1 MRTWMMRAM
10 AVVLLVPSM
19 AAARQAGVMI
29 YGEGDPSQPAVW
41 AVGGD
46 DESMVMLGG
55 RKAYLGVDVAD
66 VTADRMSALKL
77 KEERGVEVRLVDQD
91 APAGKSGLKVGDVI
105 LDFNGQRVES
115 AEALRRMIHET
126 PPGRSVKLGI
136 SREGQPMTLTATLGD
151 RSKMYAKK
159 YKMVMPKMPKV
170 PAMEVMVRTSVA
182 RNGLVVENLTNQLGD
197 FFGVKD
203 GAGVLVRSVEKGS
216 PAEASGFRAGD
227 VIVSVGSEKIAD
239 TGDWRS
245 AMRRQKSGALS
256 VGIIREKKTQTLT
269 LNLPERRGNDDS
281 SMLRFDLPEFDLDFD
296 MDDFRQD
303 MDELRLEM
311 EKIKPEVER
320 VRREARTQ
328 AAQAREQAVQVLRLS
343 RADVQRSMEQ
353 AKREMRR
360 QIEEQRRVIEQQKR
374 ELKRQMSEI
383 L

>member
-1 MRTWMMRAM
+1 M

-19 AAARQAGVMI
+19 AVARQAGVMI

-46 DESMVMLGG
+46 EENFALLGG

-66 VTADRMSALKL
+66 VTAERMSALKL

-91 APAGKSGLKVGDVI
+91 APAGKAGLKVGDVI
-105 LDFNGQRVES
+105 LEFNGQRVES
-115 AEALRRMIHET
+115 GEALRRMIHET

-151 RSKMYAKK
+151 RSKMYAGK
-159 YKMVMPKMPKV
+159 YKVVIPKV
-170 PAMEVMVRTSVA
+170 PKIPEVPAVDVVVRTSVA

-216 PAEASGFRAGD
+216 PAEASGFKAGD
-227 VIVSVGSEKIAD
+227 VIVSVGNEKIAD
-239 TGDWRS
+239 TGDWRG
-245 AMRRQKSGALS
+245 AMRRQKGGALS

-269 LNLPERRGNDDS
+269 LNLPERKSSGDS
-281 SMLRFDLPEFDLDFD
+281 SFLRFDVPEFDFDFDFD

-303 MDELRLEM
+303 MDELRLEL

-320 VRREARTQ
+320 VQREARMQ
-328 AAQAREQAVQVLRLS
+328 AAQAQQQAVQVLRMS
-343 RADVQRSMEQ
+343 RADWQRSMEQ
-353 AKREMRR
+353 TKREMRR
-360 QIEEQRRVIEQQKR
+360 QLEEQRRVIERQKR
-374 ELKRQMSEI
+374 ELKRQMSEVM
-383 L
+383 